1 MFHQRYGGFHKW
13 EYPQIPAIGDP
24 PFMEAPIYCMISR
37 CVWNW
42 GMPPHICNSIGNMMR
57 FAIKFGTFPIENGN
71 VGVVQT
77 HISHF
82 WWDIL
87 PLYPQKMSG
96 FCPYWWNPNLCWHLA
111 AFQAPEWFGERF
123 HHFGLLTSQWWKMYM
138 YIWWEKTYI
147 HTFQHFDGEMS
158 QFFGNL
164 VAGGVWLVQFGAPSS
179 AALEAEIDGFLF
191 PISSSS
197 I

>member
-1 MFHQRYGGFHKW
+1 MEVAPKFQLLGILHKW
-13 EYPQIPAIGDP
+13 
-24 PFMEAPIYCMISR
+24 EAPIYCMISR

-111 AFQAPEWFGERF
+111 AFQTPEWLGERF

-138 YIWWEKTYI
+138 YIWWEKNIHTYI
-147 HTFQHFDGEMS
+147 PTFWWWNVPIFRESGRRW
-158 QFFGNL
+158 GL
-164 VAGGVWLVQFGAPSS
+164 AGALWGSFQRSS
-179 AALEAEIDGFLF
+179 WGRNRWVFV
-191 PISSSS
+191 PQ
-197 I
+197 